1 MIAINKTTTKHD
13 NLLPDIVIYNISAG
27 NSAGLIKKL
36 SNIVSKKSNIA
47 NIDNEELFNNL
58 LNTEKNCQCGIG
70 DGIAFPHIKL
80 RNIDKAYTIFAKLEK
95 PVLLNST
102 DNQPIDILYMLIS
115 PEKDGPAYL
124 RQIAAISRKLKDKN
138 LADMLRNAD
147 CEDALISILAGHNN
161 IDEKQDLNINAA

>member
-1 MIAINKTTTKHD
+1 MIAINKTVEKHD
-13 NLLPDIVIYNISAG
+13 RPLPDFVIYNISAG
-27 NSAGLIKKL
+27 NSASLIQKL
-36 SNIVSKKSNIA
+36 SNIISEKSKIT
-47 NIDNEELFNNL
+47 NIDSEELFNNL

-80 RNIDKAYTIFAKLEK
+80 RNIDKPYTIFAKLEK
-95 PVLLNST
+95 PVALNST
-102 DNQPIDILYMLIS
+102 DNKPIDILYMLIS

-138 LADMLRNAD
+138 FIDMLRNAD
-147 CEDALISILAGHNN
+147 CEDALISIFAGHNN